1 MGEFPAPSLGC
12 LLRVLFTPS
21 ASLAATVAS
30 RQHALFGSA
39 PYDGVHLRL
48 GDGAKGTAFKAGT
61 APLKDVRMSIDD
73 AFDVLGNLQYKSP
86 LFSSDASRSHP
97 IGRAMTV

>member
-30 RQHALFGSA
+30 R
-39 PYDGVHLRL
+39 
-48 GDGAKGTAFKAGT
+48 
-61 APLKDVRMSIDD
+61 
-73 AFDVLGNLQYKSP
+73 
-86 LFSSDASRSHP
+86 
-97 IGRAMTV
+97 